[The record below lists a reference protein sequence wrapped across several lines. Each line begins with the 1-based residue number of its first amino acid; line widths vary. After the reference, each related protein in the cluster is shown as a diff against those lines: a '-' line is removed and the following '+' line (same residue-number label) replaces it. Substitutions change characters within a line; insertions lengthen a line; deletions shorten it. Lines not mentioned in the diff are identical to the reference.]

1 MLKARLRVAYSILIE
16 KVIFEYTIQRNC
28 LVLVLLKHNFRSHPL
43 INNKALSY
51 DDIEPANIYT
61 QECNFSKLYL

>member
-28 LVLVLLKHNFRSHPL
+28 LVLLKHNFRLHPL